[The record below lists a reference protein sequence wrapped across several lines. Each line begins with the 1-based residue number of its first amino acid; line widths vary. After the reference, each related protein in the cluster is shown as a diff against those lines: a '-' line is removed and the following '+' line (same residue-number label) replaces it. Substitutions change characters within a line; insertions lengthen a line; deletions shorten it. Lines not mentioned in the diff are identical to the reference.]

1 MLGLP
6 ATKPVSPD
14 YLTVSD
20 KVFTLVEK
28 RAGGLGLLSGGLKTA
43 IDEAK
48 LRKLIDIAVTY
59 HARLSAHK
67 RSDSEE
73 RYERWC
79 HIIETQP
86 GSAVEGD
93 RSFAYWR
100 NKNLFVCRVSR
111 REEIGAFVPET
122 TEIAC
127 LLSDGVRMLLTI
139 CEKEQMARFDVIAGN
154 GQGGYCLDGLDYDLA
169 LSKVFSLLS
178 QVEGA

>member
-1 MLGLP
+1 MFGLP
-6 ATKPVSPD
+6 ATKPASPD

-28 RAGGLGLLSGGLKTA
+28 RAGGLGLLTGGLKTA
-43 IDEAK
+43 IDETK

-59 HARLSAHK
+59 RARLAAHK
-67 RSDSEE
+67 RADSVE

-79 HIIETQP
+79 HIIDAQP
-86 GSAVEGD
+86 GTTCDGD
-93 RSFAYWR
+93 FTHSYWR

-111 REEIGAFVPET
+111 KERGAIVPET

-139 CEKEQMARFDVIAGN
+139 GEKEQMARFDVIAGN